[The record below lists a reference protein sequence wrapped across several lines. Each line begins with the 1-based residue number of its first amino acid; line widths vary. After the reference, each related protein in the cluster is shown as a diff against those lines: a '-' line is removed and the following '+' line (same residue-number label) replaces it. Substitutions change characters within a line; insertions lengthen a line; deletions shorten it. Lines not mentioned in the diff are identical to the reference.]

1 MRTHFDGGEE
11 AGADVV
17 NFLLLLIPLAS
28 EVAAAAA
35 VILPLESTISM
46 FTNFSHKLRD
56 ATLYFMHVCK

>member
-17 NFLLLLIPLAS
+17 NFFLLLLPPLAS
-28 EVAAAAA
+28 EVAAA